1 MPKPSDLV
9 YFLCGVVVALLMG
22 MLFLALDRRYDAMSQ
37 RGHAI
42 VPPFHP
48 TPPAL
53 RTLDPHC
60 EWKFVRYTP
69 SPYEQFW
76 VQNIASLQVN
86 VCKFSNRQLTE
97 VSEWIEH
104 SRQSDTP
111 HDFPTQIF
119 SYFLFENQCTG
130 ETLVDYVE
138 PLAGLT
144 RSPLYCLNGDVDVVS
159 KEYLVVSWNASR
171 KLAAHSKAYYFDLGA
186 SLYNSG
192 SGGSSQDW
200 FVEAYERRGIQWDGI
215 FAWEVTQHDPVEVW
229 RNIPAHL
236 KPIYHWYNI
245 PTNPEPAH
253 PDNALNY
260 IMRTAR
266 PEDFVVLKIDIDNTE
281 VEEALVNQILFSTR
295 LRGLIDEFFF
305 EHHVNTQPMHHF
317 WHTEGSPRILADT
330 YRIFSTMRSEGII
343 AHSWV

>member
-1 MPKPSDLV
+1 MPKRGDLMCL
-9 YFLCGVVVALLMG
+9 LCGVALLIG
-22 MLFLALDRRYDAMSQ
+22 MLFVVLDRRYDPIRERAV
-37 RGHAI
+37 

-48 TPPAL
+48 TPPVR
-53 RTLDPHC
+53 RTLDPLC

-86 VCKFSNRQLTE
+86 VCKFSNRQLAE
-97 VSEWIEH
+97 VTEWIEH
-104 SRQSDTP
+104 SRQSDAP
-111 HDFPTQIF
+111 HAFPTQIF
-119 SYFLFENQCTG
+119 SHFVFQNQCTG
-130 ETLVDYVE
+130 ETLIDYVE

-144 RSPLYCLNGDVDVVS
+144 RSPLYCLNGESDVVS

-171 KLAAHSKAYYFDLGA
+171 KLAAHSSKAYYFDLGA
-186 SLYNSG
+186 SLYHSG

-200 FVEAYERRGIQWDGI
+200 FVEAYERRGVRWDGI
-215 FAWEVTQHDPVEVW
+215 FAWEMKPHAPVDVW
-229 RNIPAHL
+229 ASIPAHL

-245 PTNPEPAH
+245 PTSPDPTH
-253 PDNALNY
+253 PDNALNH
-260 IMRTAR
+260 IVHVAR
-266 PEDFVVLKIDIDNTE
+266 PEDFVVLKLDIDNTE

-305 EHHVNTQPMHHF
+305 EHHVNTPPMHRY
-317 WHTEGSPRILADT
+317 WQTEGSPRSLADT
-330 YRIFSTMRSEGII
+330 YRIFSTMRSAGII